1 MPGAGSLAVI
11 FQPAFFHFFGELV
24 ISRVLCLLLCL
35 LVQVPMCLKELP
47 VDFGCHVENGPC
59 RSRFELA
66 ACAFG
71 SHLVL
76 EVPQGELLRS

>member
-24 ISRVLCLLLCL
+24 ISRVSCLLLCL
-35 LVQVPMCLKELP
+35 LAQVPMCLKELP
-47 VDFGCHVENGPC
+47 VDFGCQVEDGPR
-59 RSRFELA
+59 RSWFELA

-71 SHLVL
+71 GHLVL
-76 EVPQGELLRS
+76 KVPKGELLGA